1 MKYVGIGRGDGEGV
15 FAIEPHGYTT
25 VYGDMICMDL

>member
-15 FAIEPHGYTT
+15 LAIEPHGYTT
-25 VYGDMICMDL
+25 VYGDMYVYV